1 MQVSEKNI
9 LGFSASALG
18 NNRFSTWNPL
28 LNRPNED
35 SFIEAT
41 LEEVDAAMKLAHQ
54 AFASFSRTTANDRA
68 QFLKR
73 IATLLDQNRMQL
85 IEKFSQES
93 GLPADR
99 GTVELNRTIFQ
110 LETFSHKISTEEWNL
125 LQQDDADPNRKPL
138 TKSAFRKI
146 AIPLGPVVVFGASN
160 FPFAYSTAGGD
171 TASALAAG
179 CPVVVKSHPF
189 HAGTSNLVA
198 QLIQQATQETGMPDG
213 VFSHLNA
220 LGFEVGTSLVAHPL
234 TKAVGF
240 TGSFEGGTALQRIA
254 NSRTIPIPV
263 FAEMGSLNP
272 IVILPNGLEST
283 ASSIAEKLVFSITNN
298 AGQFCTKPGLI
309 FVLEDP
315 QTTLFLT
322 LLKEKFAF
330 VAPQCMLHPNIYRR
344 YQALKEMVAGISGV
358 EKWIEVRSEIPNFG
372 NPQLSLTNGSTFWN
386 QPALQQEVFGPHA
399 LVIICKDQAE
409 IMKCLDALNGQLTA
423 SLFANEEELNQHFE
437 LIHTLCQK
445 AGRFI
450 LNGVPTGVEVCDSMH
465 HGGPFPATTN
475 SHFTAVG
482 SDAIWRFLRPVT
494 LQGTA
499 FELAKYS

>member
-9 LGFSASALG
+9 LGFSASAQG

-28 LNRPNED
+28 LNCPNDD

-41 LEEVDAAMKLAHQ
+41 FEEVDAAMKLAHQ
-54 AFASFSRTTANDRA
+54 AFDSFSRKAGIDRA

-73 IATLLDQNRMQL
+73 IAMLLDEHRIRL
-85 IEKFSQES
+85 IEKYTQES
-93 GLPADR
+93 GLPVDR
-99 GTVELNRTIFQ
+99 ASVELNRTIFQ
-110 LETFSHKISTEEWNL
+110 LEAFAHKISTEDWNL
-125 LQQDDADPNRKPL
+125 LQQDAAEPNRKPL
-138 TKSAFRKI
+138 PKSAFRKI

-160 FPFAYSTAGGD
+160 FPFAYSAAGGD

-198 QLIQQATQETGMPDG
+198 QLIQQAARETQMPDG
-213 VFSHLNA
+213 AFAHLNA
-220 LGFEVGTSLVAHPL
+220 SGFEVGTSLVAHPL

-254 NSRTIPIPV
+254 STRPIPIPV

-272 IVILPNGLEST
+272 IVIMPNGLESN

-315 QTTLFLT
+315 QTMTFLT
-322 LLKEKFAF
+322 SLKEKFAS
-330 VAPQCMLHPNIYRR
+330 VTPQCMLHPIMYKRYR
-344 YQALKEMVAGISGV
+344 ALKETVAEILGV
-358 EKWIEVRSEIPNFG
+358 EKWIEVTSEIPNFG
-372 NPQLSLTNGSTFWN
+372 NPQLSLTNGSTFCS
-386 QPALQQEVFGPHA
+386 QPTLQQEVFGPHA
-399 LVIICKDQAE
+399 LVIICKNQSE
-409 IMKCLDALNGQLTA
+409 LMKCLDALNGQLTA
-423 SLFANEEELNQHFE
+423 SLFVNEEELNQQFE
-437 LIHTLCQK
+437 LIHALCQK

-475 SHFTAVG
+475 SHFSAVG

-499 FELAKYS
+499 LELAKYS

>member
-9 LGFSASALG
+9 LGFSLSAQG

-28 LNRPNED
+28 LNRANGD

-41 LEEVDAAMKLAHQ
+41 LEEVDDAMKLAHQ
-54 AFASFSRTTANDRA
+54 AFASFSRTTGNDRA

-73 IATLLDQNRMQL
+73 IAKLLDQNRMPL

-110 LETFSHKISTEEWNL
+110 LETFADKILTEQWNL
-125 LQQDDADPNRKPL
+125 LQYDEADPNRKPL
-138 TKSAFRKI
+138 PKSAFRKI
-146 AIPLGPVVVFGASN
+146 AISLGPAVVFGASN

-198 QLIQQATQETGMPDG
+198 QLIQQAAQETGMPDG

-240 TGSFEGGTALQRIA
+240 TGSFEGGMALQRIA

-272 IVILPNGLEST
+272 VVILPNGLEST

-309 FVLEDP
+309 FVIEDP
-315 QTTLFLT
+315 QTATFLT
-322 LLKEKFAF
+322 LLKEKFVS
-330 VAPQCMLHPNIYRR
+330 VAPQCMLHPNIYKR
-344 YQALKEMVAGISGV
+344 YQELKETVTEISGV
-358 EKWIEVRSEIPNFG
+358 EKWIEVTSEIPNFG
-372 NPQLSLTNGSTFWN
+372 NPQLSMTNGSTFYS
-386 QPALQQEVFGPHA
+386 QPRLQQEVFGPHA
-399 LVIICKDQAE
+399 LVIVCKDQAE
-409 IMKCLDALNGQLTA
+409 LLECLDSLNGQLTA
-423 SLFANEEELNQHFE
+423 SLFASEEELNPHSE

-465 HGGPFPATTN
+465 HGGSFPATTN

-482 SDAIWRFLRPVT
+482 SDAIWRFLRPIT
-494 LQGTA
+494 WQGST
-499 FELAKYS
+499 FELAKFS

>member
-9 LGFSASALG
+9 LGFSVSAKG
-18 NNRFSTWNPL
+18 NKRFSTWNPL
-28 LNRPNED
+28 LNQANND
-35 SFIEAT
+35 FFVEAT
-41 LEEVDAAMKLAHQ
+41 LEEIDATMQLARR
-54 AFASFSRTTANDRA
+54 ASTPFAVKSGKERA
-68 QFLKR
+68 LFLNR
-73 IATLLDQNRMQL
+73 IAELLNHKRDFL
-85 IEKFSQES
+85 IEKFIAES

-99 GTVELNRTIFQ
+99 ANVELNRTIFQ
-110 LETFSHKISTEEWNL
+110 LETFATKISIDDWNV
-125 LQQDDADPNRKPL
+125 LQQDSADSQRKPIP
-138 TKSAFRKI
+138 KSAFRKI

-198 QLIQQATQETGMPDG
+198 QLIQQAAKDTEMPDG

-220 LGFEVGTSLVAHPL
+220 EGYEIGSKLVAHPL

-240 TGSFEGGTALQRIA
+240 TGSIEGGIALQRIA
-254 NSRTIPIPV
+254 NLRTIPIPV

-272 IVILPNGLEST
+272 VVILPEGLKLE
-283 ASSIAEKLVFSITNN
+283 ADSIAQKLVYSITNN

-309 FVLEDP
+309 FVLENP
-315 QTTLFLT
+315 QTAMFLT
-322 LLKEKFAF
+322 LLKEKFVS
-330 VAPQCMLHPNIYRR
+330 VAPQCMLHPNINKR
-344 YQALKEMVAGISGV
+344 YQALKEMVTGILGV
-358 EKWIEVRSEIPNFG
+358 EKWMEVTSENPNFG
-372 NPQLSLTNGSTFWN
+372 NPQLSMTNGSTFRN

-399 LVIICKDQAE
+399 LVIICNDQAE
-409 IMKCLDALNGQLTA
+409 LMECLDTLNGQLTA
-423 SLFANEEELNQHFE
+423 SLFVSEEELNQHSE

-465 HGGPFPATTN
+465 HGGPFPATTEPF
-475 SHFTAVG
+475 FTAVG
-482 SDAIWRFLRPVT
+482 SDAIWRFLRPIS
-494 LQGTA
+494 LQGS
-499 FELAKYS
+499 EKVLAKYS

>member
-18 NNRFSTWNPL
+18 NNHFSTWNPL
-28 LNRPNED
+28 LNRPNEVF
-35 SFIEAT
+35 FIEAT
-41 LEEVDAAMKLAHQ
+41 IEEVDAAMKLAHK
-54 AFASFSRTTANDRA
+54 AFASFSRTTGKDRA
-68 QFLKR
+68 HFLKR
-73 IATLLDQNRMQL
+73 IATLLDQNRTPLM
-85 IEKFSQES
+85 EKFSQES
-93 GLPADR
+93 GLPEDR
-99 GTVELNRTIFQ
+99 GMVELNRTIFQ
-110 LETFSHKISTEEWNL
+110 LETFAHKISAEQWGL
-125 LQQDDADPNRKPL
+125 LQHDEADPNRKPL
-138 TKSAFRKI
+138 PKSAFRKI

-171 TASALAAG
+171 TSSALAAG

-189 HAGTSNLVA
+189 HAGTSNLVG
-198 QLIQQATQETGMPDG
+198 QLIQQAAKETGMPDG

-240 TGSFEGGTALQRIA
+240 TGSFEGGIALQRIA
-254 NSRTIPIPV
+254 NLRTIPIQV

-283 ASSIAEKLVFSITNN
+283 ASSIAEKLIFSITNN

-309 FVLEDP
+309 FVLADP

-322 LLKEKFAF
+322 MLKEKFAS
-330 VAPQCMLHPNIYRR
+330 VAPQCMLHPNIFKR
-344 YQALKEMVAGISGV
+344 YQALKETVAGIADV
-358 EKWIEVRSEIPNFG
+358 EKWIEVKSEIPNFG
-372 NPQLSLTNGSTFWN
+372 NPQLALTNGSTFYS

-399 LVIICKDQAE
+399 LVIVCKDQAE
-409 IMKCLDALNGQLTA
+409 LMKCLDALDGQLTA
-423 SLFANEEELNQHFE
+423 SLFASEEELNQHSE
-437 LIHTLCQK
+437 LIHILCQK

-499 FELAKYS
+499 F